1 MAPTPT
7 RWRHAISV
15 LRTPE
20 NTVHHVD
27 LDLGGKQVA
36 ISHPGPGHTRH
47 DLIVVVAGTEAP
59 VVFCGDL
66 VEESGDPVFD
76 RDSDLQAWPTTLG
89 RVLDAGGP
97 DATFVPGH
105 GAVVDA
111 GFVERQRRW
120 LRARV

>member
-1 MAPTPT
+1 M
-7 RWRHAISV
+7 
-15 LRTPE
+15 
-20 NTVHHVD
+20 
-27 LDLGGKQVA
+27 
-36 ISHPGPGHTRH
+36 
-47 DLIVVVAGTEAP
+47 AGTEAP